1 MQIEWKR
8 FLGSE
13 GYQQILES
21 SYAVFVKRQ
30 EMELLVVSIATETV
44 LALKSWQQVT
54 QEKEEITNQLVKQG
68 ADPMHLHHLLLVE
81 VAGEVSEHF
90 KELASK
96 VEGVWFISQYPPAVF
111 VFERQT
117 TKFYGLYEAHMNFLD
132 ENPQLPKKGVDVRW
146 FLSRLTPVT
155 LILVLINVFVYFI
168 SSHFGNVY
176 DAQDMYRMGAM
187 TFDAVFIRK
196 EFWRLF
202 TAMFLHYG
210 ISHLANNM
218 VSLLCLGTML
228 ERRIGS
234 LRFAILYL
242 VSGLLAG
249 FSSMAVDYYQI
260 VRLQEASYAV
270 SAGASGAIFGVIGGL
285 IAIVLMQHFWKDRN
299 QTEEISMRSLL
310 LMTFFTLWEGFASVG
325 VDNAAH
331 VGGLIF
337 GFLLSFLLARKRH
350 MV

>member
-1 MQIEWKR
+1 MQTEWKR

-54 QEKEEITNQLVKQG
+54 QEKEEITEHLVKQG

-117 TKFYGLYEAHMNFLD
+117 TKFYGLYEAIMNFLD
-132 ENPQLPKKGVDVRW
+132 ENPQQSKKGADVRW

-155 LILVLINVFVYFI
+155 LILVLINVLVYFI

-234 LRFAILYL
+234 LRFVILYL

-260 VRLQEASYAV
+260 VRLQESSYAV

>member
-1 MQIEWKR
+1 
-8 FLGSE
+8 
-13 GYQQILES
+13 
-21 SYAVFVKRQ
+21 
-30 EMELLVVSIATETV
+30 
-44 LALKSWQQVT
+44 
-54 QEKEEITNQLVKQG
+54 
-68 ADPMHLHHLLLVE
+68 
-81 VAGEVSEHF
+81 
-90 KELASK
+90 
-96 VEGVWFISQYPPAVF
+96 
-111 VFERQT
+111 
-117 TKFYGLYEAHMNFLD
+117 MNFLD
-132 ENPQLPKKGVDVRW
+132 ENPQQPKKGADVRW

-155 LILVLINVFVYFI
+155 LILVLINVLVYFI

-260 VRLQEASYAV
+260 VRLQESSYAV
-270 SAGASGAIFGVIGGL
+270 SAGASGAIFGVMGGL

>member
-54 QEKEEITNQLVKQG
+54 QEKEEITEHLVKQG
-68 ADPMHLHHLLLVE
+68 ADPTHLHHLLLVE

-117 TKFYGLYEAHMNFLD
+117 TKFYGLYEALMNFLD
-132 ENPQLPKKGVDVRW
+132 ENPQQPKKGADVRW

-155 LILVLINVFVYFI
+155 LILVLINVLVYFI

-260 VRLQEASYAV
+260 VRLQESSYAV